1 MIKKNVIMQEMEEIP
16 KFLALPIVIFYY
28 NLCKKKK
35 SCLSYAKF
43 PLGRLDEIA
52 QI

>member
-16 KFLALPIVIFYY
+16 IFLALPIVIFYY
-28 NLCKKKK
+28 NLCKKK